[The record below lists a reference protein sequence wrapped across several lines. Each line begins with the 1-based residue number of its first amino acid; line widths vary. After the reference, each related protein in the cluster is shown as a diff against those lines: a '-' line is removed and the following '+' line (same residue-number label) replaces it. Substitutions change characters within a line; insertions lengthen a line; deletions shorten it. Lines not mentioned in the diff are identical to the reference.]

1 MLIAM
6 QNGLAL
12 VAERPFYPADICT
25 QLAALPRPRCLI
37 TTPVHLRTLLAEVA
51 DVPPVDF
58 VLCATALL
66 APQLA
71 VESEA
76 RFGAPLY
83 EIYGCTEAGQAASR
97 RTTQG
102 AAWHLMNGVE
112 LLQDEQGN
120 RVRGGHV
127 EIEAPL
133 TDVIER
139 NADGTFILHGRAAD
153 MVNIAGKRTSLASLN
168 HHLNAIPGVTDGV
181 FFMPDDSNGEIKR
194 PLAFVV
200 APGLRSENILGALR
214 NSVDAVFLPRPLY
227 FIDALPRNT
236 TGKITREALVQL
248 MERCA
253 KK

>member
-1 MLIAM
+1 LIAM

-12 VAERPFYPADICT
+12 VGERPFYPADICA
-25 QLAALPRPRCLI
+25 QLSALPHPRCLI

-58 VLCATALL
+58 LLCATALL

-71 VESEA
+71 VEAEA

-83 EIYGCTEAGQAASR
+83 EIYGCTEAGQVASR
-97 RTTQG
+97 RTTDG
-102 AAWHLMNGVE
+102 AAWHLLRGVK
-112 LLQDEQGN
+112 LRQDEQGN
-120 RVRGGHV
+120 RAHGGHV

-133 TDVIER
+133 TDVIEL

-153 MVNIAGKRTSLASLN
+153 MVNIAGKRTSLSSLN
-168 HHLNAIPGVTDGV
+168 HHLNSIPGVTDGV
-181 FFMPDDSNGEIKR
+181 FFMPDDSSGEMKR
-194 PLAFVV
+194 LLAFVV
-200 APGLRSENILGALR
+200 APGLRGENILAALR

-227 FIDALPRNT
+227 FVDALPRNS

-253 KK
+253 RK